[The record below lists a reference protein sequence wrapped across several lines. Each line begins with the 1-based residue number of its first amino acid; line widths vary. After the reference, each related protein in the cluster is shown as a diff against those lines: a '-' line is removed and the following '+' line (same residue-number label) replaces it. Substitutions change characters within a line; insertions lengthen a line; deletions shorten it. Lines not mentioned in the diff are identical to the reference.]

1 MSHDF
6 KKLRIWEVSMATCKD
21 IYIATRNFPKEE
33 VFWITSQLRRAA
45 SSVAA
50 NIAEWSARWTKKD
63 FSHFISMAHGSV
75 NEVQTF
81 LILAKD
87 LDYLTEQESSLLLDQ
102 YYKLA
107 NMLAL
112 FQKTLH

>member
-6 KKLRIWEVSMATCKD
+6 KKLRIWEWAKTACKN
-21 IYIATRNFPKEE
+21 IYIVTRNFPKEE
-33 VFWITSQLRRAA
+33 VFGITSQLRRAA

-63 FSHFISMAHGSV
+63 FSHFISIAHGSV

-87 LDYLTEQESSLLLDQ
+87 LEYLTDQESSCLLDE